1 MWFGCKCTSTYTILL
16 LFSCF
21 CFCLPTKLDFIL
33 LVVVVCL
40 CMQIPYLSFT
50 DAFDKALEE
59 NKPVHHILLWG
70 ALDDQSC

>member
-1 MWFGCKCTSTYTILL
+1 M
-16 LFSCF
+16 
-21 CFCLPTKLDFIL
+21 FCLPERTPFL
-33 LVVVVCL
+33 LFWSFPSV
-40 CMQIPYLSFT
+40 QIPYLPFT

>member
-1 MWFGCKCTSTYTILL
+1 MQEAESILERT
-16 LFSCF
+16 FYPF
-21 CFCLPTKLDFIL
+21 KE
-33 LVVVVCL
+33 
-40 CMQIPYLSFT
+40 IPYLPFT